1 MSSCCDIYGC
11 LSGVTAEET
20 ALLYDRI
27 RKKLGAP
34 VVQVELTDSQ
44 IEVCFCQAIEE
55 YSSYINNWAM
65 ENRLVEML
73 GLPTEIDF
81 TLKYVSNS
89 LYFEKSF
96 AQSFS
101 EQLGIGQG
109 DREVKKD
116 LIYLTSG
123 TQDYFIP
130 ANREV
135 NEVLWFTPSFVNL
148 FGLDPFA
155 NTNIAYS
162 EFGASYAGYTLYHV
176 MPVFDTLLTA
186 QAAEL
191 RNRVR
196 GAEYSYIIRPGSNGT
211 KRLSLFPVPY
221 GNSSGS
227 TGGAGI
233 GSSTTTPGTV
243 WYWYYD
249 SVGSSGNPLYSGNT
263 QNPTFSGS
271 VGNGLV
277 SGPSDA
283 QLNYLSY
290 GQMNSVAR
298 TWVKKYAEA
307 LAKELLARNIRGKFN
322 GTLPIPDAELTL
334 NSDSLTSDARADKE
348 LLMTQLKEQL
358 DKLNFKTMMENKAA
372 IQDSLNKILS
382 YGPLGIYVF

>member
-1 MSSCCDIYGC
+1 MVGC
-11 LSGVTAEET
+11 LTGVTSEEKN
-20 ALLYDRI
+20 LIFNRI
-27 RKKLGAP
+27 RRKLGAP
-34 VVQVELTDSQ
+34 VMNVELVDEQ
-44 IEVCFCQAIEE
+44 LEECLCQSIEE
-55 YSSYINNWAM
+55 YSSYVNNWAM

-96 AQSFS
+96 AQAYS

-109 DREVKKD
+109 QREVKKD
-116 LIYLTSG
+116 VIYLTAG
-123 TQDYFIP
+123 TQDYFIQ
-130 ANREV
+130 AGREV

-162 EFGASYAGYTLYHV
+162 EFGASFAGYSLYHV

-196 GAEYSYIIRPGSNGT
+196 GAEYSYILRPGPNGT
-211 KRLSLFPVPY
+211 KRLSLFPIPF
-221 GNSSGS
+221 NHSSGS
-227 TGGAGI
+227 TASAGI
-233 GSSTTTPGTV
+233 GASTTTPGTV
-243 WYWYYD
+243 FYFYYD
-249 SVGSSGNPLYSGNT
+249 SIGAGGNPMFSGNSM
-263 QNPTFSGS
+263 NPTFSGS

-277 SGPSDA
+277 STPADA
-283 QLNYLSY
+283 QLNYISY
-290 GQMNSVAR
+290 AQLNSVAR

-307 LAKELLARNIRGKFN
+307 LAKELLGLGIRGKFS
-322 GTLPIPDAELTL
+322 GQLPIPDAELTL
-334 NSDSLTSDARADKE
+334 NAESLISNSRSDKE

-358 DKLNFKTMMENKAA
+358 DRLNFKKLMEDKAA
-372 IQDSLNKILS
+372 IQESLNKILGF
-382 YGPLGIYVF
+382 GPLGIYVF